1 MLHPRLPRTFS
12 PGLIFLFPAVFLLS
26 IIPNAGCGKSE
37 SPGSAGP
44 TSGLKSSTRV
54 SKPPA
59 VNVLINEPL
68 LKGSQAVLGG
78 TIQNISNQVLTD
90 LIVEVEL
97 TGRDDGGKTLKE
109 VQVTPASI
117 PPGEDGSYSLTIS
130 NHDWSASKIVRLR
143 SRVQAEE
150 LAFTSQP
157 GAKRPP
163 ERTPEGKT
171 IIVQRPKPKGE
182 EFINSP
188 DDADPIR

>member
-1 MLHPRLPRTFS
+1 MLHSRPPHAFS
-12 PGLIFLFPAVFLLS
+12 PGLLVLLPAVLLLS
-26 IIPNAGCGKSE
+26 IILNVGCGKS
-37 SPGSAGP
+37 GSAGP
-44 TSGLKSSTRV
+44 TSGLKSSAKASR
-54 SKPPA
+54 PPA

-68 LKGSQAVLGG
+68 LKGSQAVIGG
-78 TIQNISNQVLTD
+78 TIQNISNEALTD

-97 TGRDDGGKTLKE
+97 VGRDDGGKTLKE
-109 VQVTPASI
+109 LPVTPASI
-117 PPGEDGSYSLTIS
+117 PAGEDGSYSLTIS
-130 NHDWSASKIVRLR
+130 NRDWSASKIVRIR
-143 SRVQAEE
+143 SRAQAEE
-150 LAFTSQP
+150 LAFTTQP